1 MSFNKLETLSNEC
14 PLSEGKKKLSAV
26 SVVLANDIGRKEN

>member
-14 PLSEGKKKLSAV
+14 PVKKKKTT
-26 SVVLANDIGRKEN
+26 VVLANDIGRKEN